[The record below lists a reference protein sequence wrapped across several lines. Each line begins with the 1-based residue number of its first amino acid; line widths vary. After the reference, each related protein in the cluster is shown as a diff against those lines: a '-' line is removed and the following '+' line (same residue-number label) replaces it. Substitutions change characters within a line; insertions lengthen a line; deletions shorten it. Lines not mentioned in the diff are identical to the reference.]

1 MGLVSFFV
9 RTHGWSRSLSRG
21 ARQAKLG
28 DLRMVRVCSF
38 IKQPDSGR
46 LQARQRDSSQRFDPL
61 IARTQSMHRPVG
73 PIAFDCVKVIVVRHG
88 SALLFSEFGQRIV
101 TVGDV
106 VVLNANVLC
115 GSEPEG
121 RITTTTIYLDTDYV
135 IDQVFWQHAWLLRD
149 RLDAQRFTEAV
160 YSDPAQVLRL
170 GEDRAGMLMPW
181 LDELVAKSIDGGFG
195 HHFHRMQALWFS
207 IADVVTPFINISP
220 IRHSRSQRAHSR
232 PTLPRCRRFAPARD
246 EAHQTRATLA
256 NNIAANWTLDT
267 LAVRVHL
274 SPKQLSR
281 VFTEAYG
288 KTPLAYLTMLRVE
301 EMAHLLRETHLT
313 IDVAARRVGWAS
325 RSRANEAFQQCV
337 GMTPSEYRRMRA
349 VE

>member
-1 MGLVSFFV
+1 MDEF
-9 RTHGWSRSLSRG
+9 
-21 ARQAKLG
+21 
-28 DLRMVRVCSF
+28 
-38 IKQPDSGR
+38 
-46 LQARQRDSSQRFDPL
+46 
-61 IARTQSMHRPVG
+61 RPVFAKTRTLFR
-73 PIAFDCVKVIVVRHG
+73 PVTPVAFDCVKVIIVRDG
-88 SALLFSEFGQRIV
+88 SALLFSEFGQRFV

-106 VVLNANVLC
+106 VVLGANVLC

-121 RITTTTIYLDTDYV
+121 HITTTTIYLDTDYV

-149 RLDAQRFTEAV
+149 RLDAQRFTKAL

-170 GEDRAGMLMPW
+170 GEDRTGMLMPW
-181 LDELVAKSIDGGFG
+181 LDELVARSIDGGFA
-195 HHFHRMQALWFS
+195 HHFHRMQALWFA
-207 IADVVTPFINISP
+207 IADVVTPFLNVTP
-220 IRHSRSQRAHSR
+220 IRRSRTQRAHSR

-246 EAHQTRATLA
+246 EAHQTRATLVSD
-256 NNIAANWTLDT
+256 IATNWTLDI
-267 LAVRVHL
+267 LSARVHL

-313 IDVAARRVGWAS
+313 IDTAARRVGWAS

-337 GMTPSEYRRMRA
+337 GMTPGEYRRMHRF
-349 VE
+349 EK

>member
-1 MGLVSFFV
+1 M
-9 RTHGWSRSLSRG
+9 
-21 ARQAKLG
+21 
-28 DLRMVRVCSF
+28 
-38 IKQPDSGR
+38 
-46 LQARQRDSSQRFDPL
+46 
-61 IARTQSMHRPVG
+61 ARTRTTQRPVG
-73 PIAFDCVKVIVVRHG
+73 PVAFDCVKVVIVRDG

-101 TVGDV
+101 AVGDV
-106 VVLNANVLC
+106 VVLGANVLC

-121 RITTTTIYLDTDYV
+121 HITTTTIYLDTDYV

-160 YSDPAQVLRL
+160 YSEPSQVLRL

-181 LDELVAKSIDGGFG
+181 LDELVALSIDGGFE

-207 IADVVTPFINISP
+207 IADVVTPFMKITP
-220 IRHSRSQRAHSR
+220 IRQSRTQRAHSR

-256 NNIAANWTLDT
+256 SDIASNWTLGA
-267 LAVRVHL
+267 LSVRVHL

-301 EMAHLLRETHLT
+301 EMAHLLRETDLT
-313 IDVAARRVGWAS
+313 IDAAARKVGWAS
-325 RSRANEAFQQCV
+325 RSRANEAFQECV
-337 GMTPSEYRRMRA
+337 GMSPSEYRRMHLA
-349 VE
+349 GE